1 MSIRQTVY
9 TYFKSFSRQGQSA
22 RATTNEG
29 VKSLSDGTVQH
40 IGRDTRTHR
49 LTSILSRQ
57 IVDAQFRLA
66 SIECP
71 EERFAQIRLIDD
83 LMRRRNR
90 EIRSP
95 LQYG

>member
-1 MSIRQTVY
+1 MTLRQTFH
-9 TYFKSFSRQGQSA
+9 TYFKSFSREGQKAHAASQDV
-22 RATTNEG
+22 
-29 VKSLSDGTVQH
+29 VKSLGEGTMQY
-40 IGRDTRTHR
+40 IKRDTMSHR

-57 IVDAQFRLA
+57 IVDAQFRLE

-71 EERFAQIRLIDD
+71 EERYAQIRLIDD
-83 LMRRRNR
+83 LMRRRTR